1 MNTYEKITEEVNV
14 DHMLEV
20 ASGLAKWERLSGS
33 DEEYEAFKWLEKQ
46 YQEYGFKTRLIRHDA
61 YISLPQLS
69 RLTVNGKWVYSQ
81 THSMV
86 PSSHCRGEMVYCP
99 SVDMIKNTDCKGRV
113 VLTRGWVTF
122 ASVEA
127 AQKKG
132 AVGVISIQDKV
143 IRECIPS
150 ASWGS
155 PTPDDWKYIPVIP
168 VVSIRDDDG
177 DLFVEKMKAGEV
189 CVAEFT
195 TIVDTSWRKIPLLIA
210 DLKAPVDTDQFC
222 MFTGHVDSWYYG
234 AIDNGT
240 ANAAQMEVAR
250 LVSAHQK
257 RIKEKFQDRTLFRTF
272 PW

>member
-127 AQKKG
+127 AALADIYFSCALNEQP
-132 AVGVISIQDKV
+132 A
-143 IRECIPS
+143 C
-150 ASWGS
+150 AS
-155 PTPDDWKYIPVIP
+155 
-168 VVSIRDDDG
+168 R
-177 DLFVEKMKAGEV
+177 
-189 CVAEFT
+189 
-195 TIVDTSWRKIPLLIA
+195 
-210 DLKAPVDTDQFC
+210 Q
-222 MFTGHVDSWYYG
+222 
-234 AIDNGT
+234 
-240 ANAAQMEVAR
+240 
-250 LVSAHQK
+250 
-257 RIKEKFQDRTLFRTF
+257 
-272 PW
+272 